1 MLPTDRTGWIAV
13 IDALGKLLAAEREL
27 THEVKQT
34 RAAKRLASS
43 RIELLRHLQN
53 VNRSNDLALM
63 IETERVIV
71 KGDLKHYANSKSMTG
86 SLKTALNELSVIEMH
101 LALVNNPAQYRIVD
115 QAHTLPKNRKLGLP
129 HDEACQA
136 LASHHARLDNLDK
149 SRLDETEKDLIDARK
164 AVIAHAAKLYRQRQA
179 DTLGIDPPEGA

>member
-1 MLPTDRTGWIAV
+1 M
-13 IDALGKLLAAEREL
+13 IDDLSRLLAAERGL

-34 RAAKRLASS
+34 RAARRLAK
-43 RIELLRHLQN
+43 LRVEFLQHLQN
-53 VNRSNDLALM
+53 VAQSHHLALM
-63 IETERVIV
+63 IATERLIV
-71 KGDLKHYANSKSMTG
+71 KEDLEHYANSKSMTN
-86 SLKTALNELSVIEMH
+86 SLKIALNEIAVIEMH
-101 LALVNNPAQYRIVD
+101 LTLVNTPAQYRIVD

-164 AVIAHAAKLYRQRQA
+164 AVIAQAAKLYRQRQA
-179 DTLGIDPPEGA
+179 DTLGIEHSEGA